1 MTNIWPRNARFVQC
15 FAKVSSPLWER
26 VMGTRL
32 QAADDL
38 PASLLRKVCQ
48 CEEGK
53 TKFMGLE
60 MSRHRTIWLSF
71 QLTETAGKKGA
82 VPDFLTLFMLL
93 NSWIKATGKIQ
104 KSSPAHTPPPPP
116 PFHPRRH
123 TCHLCSFFLLYG
135 WLHAPFQAWW
145 PQLETRQTLV
155 LVTPSL
161 LCHGDRGLFWQMDLV
176 G

>member
-26 VMGTRL
+26 VMGTTL

-71 QLTETAGKKGA
+71 QMTETAGKKGA

-93 NSWIKATGKIQ
+93 SSWIKATGKIQ
-104 KSSPAHTPPPPP
+104 KSSPAHTPPPLSSNMS
-116 PFHPRRH
+116 
-123 TCHLCSFFLLYG
+123 HLSSLLFFLAL
-135 WLHAPFQAWW
+135 W
-145 PQLETRQTLV
+145 
-155 LVTPSL
+155 VTPCTISSMVTP
-161 LCHGDRGLFWQMDLV
+161 DWNQANTSV
-176 G
+176 GYSFITMSWW

>member
-38 PASLLRKVCQ
+38 PASPLRKVCQ

-71 QLTETAGKKGA
+71 QMTETAGKKGA

-116 PFHPRRH
+116 PFIQDVI
-123 TCHLCSFFLLYG
+123 LVISALFSCSMGDFMHHFKHG
-135 WLHAPFQAWW
+135 D
-145 PQLETRQTLV
+145 
-155 LVTPSL
+155 PSL
-161 LCHGDRGLFWQMDLV
+161 KPGKH
-176 G
+176 